1 MDAEGAKT
9 NLTDLIEDIMDFL
22 LTNRAHPDSIRDIA
36 EMALG
41 TQMSRTPEEIKGIWS
56 ENDGSDNVHFA
67 IRRTDFILPS
77 CNFFISLGWKRR
89 ERVVG
94 LKMCRMC
101 TNKDLMYKLV
111 LLIPMEKK
119 IRFVLPGD

>member
-41 TQMSRTPEEIKGIWS
+41 TQMSRTPEEIKGILIREQRVPTTFICHS
-56 ENDGSDNVHFA
+56 TNRFHFA
-67 IRRTDFILPS
+67 IPLFLCLP
-77 CNFFISLGWKRR
+77 R
-89 ERVVG
+89 
-94 LKMCRMC
+94 LKTEGEGCRAQ
-101 TNKDLMYKLV
+101 NV
-111 LLIPMEKK
+111 
-119 IRFVLPGD
+119 